1 MTGWSKGR
9 KRATAVSV
17 IGVVAA
23 IAVLLALPLSSL
35 GSTNPIS
42 KLTSNLS
49 TALKGATTNASANV
63 QKVGATTTRSSTVAR
78 PNSSPSQSSS
88 STYTPPG
95 YGTNPHGQGTVG
107 SISLGPSQ
115 TRPYTYSPAGS
126 ASQNEQVV
134 VGRGRSEQQPDGTY
148 DAHTTIAALFG
159 NELLGVDANQG
170 QAAQSPF
177 QPLQSVL
184 DNICTSTSGAIC
196 LSVLV
201 ADTAA
206 SSNGASTHF
215 QTAGVKSNLANL
227 GLNVNAASSDSMI
240 QTSGNCQTSS
250 GASQVA
256 GVALASGNVAGV
268 SKSATSSS
276 ACTGQA
282 PTQND
287 SSSVITLGTAGLPLP
302 APGCANG
309 TPNTDSGIP
318 ALLPIICNAD
328 DQTQV
333 AAPFGV
339 REALTVLGLNTGLN
353 QALIRAATAASES
366 HAVAP
371 PASPSSCSDSDKDC
385 GQGETCVNG
394 KDPDGDG
401 DCTGN
406 KCTDGDHDCGI
417 GSNGQPETCVNGNDP
432 DGDGDCT
439 GGTGPS
445 GQKQCTDSDKDCG
458 AGEVCVNGADPDGDG
473 DCQAASTAC
482 GDNDHDCGIGPNGQR
497 EACVNGSDPDADA
510 DCSSQVTALAA
521 KTTLPFTGENVLLVI
536 LVGLLLTGGGLT
548 LASRLRT
555 SSHKR
560 R

>member
-1 MTGWSKGR
+1 MTGGSKGR
-9 KRATAVSV
+9 KRA
-17 IGVVAA
+17 AA
-23 IAVLLALPLSSL
+23 IAAGLAAAVAVLLALPLTSL
-35 GSTNPIS
+35 GSSNPLS
-42 KLTSNLS
+42 TLGSDLS
-49 TALKGATTNASANV
+49 TALKGATTSVQTAV
-63 QKVGATTTRSSTVAR
+63 QKVTSSATTHSSTVAR
-78 PNSSPSQSSS
+78 PSATSSSVPAQSSS

-95 YGTNPHGQGTVG
+95 YGTNPHGQGTVA
-107 SISLGPSQ
+107 SLSLGPSQ

-126 ASQNEQVV
+126 STQNEQVV
-134 VGRGRSEQQPDGTY
+134 VGRGRSEQQADGTY

-170 QAAQSPF
+170 QSAQSPF

-184 DNICTSTSGAIC
+184 DNICTSSSGALC

-206 SSNGASTHF
+206 SSSGANTHF

-227 GLNVNAASSDSMI
+227 GLNVNAASSDSSI

-250 GASQVA
+250 GDSEVA

-268 SKSATSSS
+268 SKSGTSST
-276 ACTGQA
+276 ACSGQS
-282 PTQND
+282 PSQTD
-287 SSSVITLGTAGLPLP
+287 TSSVITLGNAGLPLP
-302 APGCANG
+302 APGCADG
-309 TPNTDSGIP
+309 TANTLSGIP

-371 PASPSSCSDSDKDC
+371 TTTTPPSPSSCSDTDKDC
-385 GQGETCVNG
+385 GSGETCVNG

-406 KCTDGDHDCGI
+406 SSPSGSNKCKDSDHDCGI
-417 GSNGQPETCVNGNDP
+417 GANGKPEAC
-432 DGDGDCT
+432 
-439 GGTGPS
+439 
-445 GQKQCTDSDKDCG
+445 
-458 AGEVCVNGADPDGDG
+458 ANGADPDGDG
-473 DCQAASTAC
+473 DCTAASTPSGAAKC
-482 GDNDHDCGIGPNGQR
+482 SDSDHDCGIGPNGQQ
-497 EACVNGSDPDADA
+497 EACVGGKDPDGDA
-510 DCSSQVTALAA
+510 DCSNQVTALAA
-521 KTTLPFTGENVLLVI
+521 KTTLPFTGENVLLVL
-536 LVGLLLTGGGLT
+536 LVGLLLTGGGLA
-548 LASRLRT
+548 LATRLRAA
-555 SSHKR
+555 SHKQK
-560 R
+560 

>member
-17 IGVVAA
+17 VGVVAA

-35 GSTNPIS
+35 GSVS

-49 TALKGATTNASANV
+49 AALKGATTNVQATA
-63 QKVGATTTRSSTVAR
+63 QKVASSTTTRSSTVSR
-78 PNSSPSQSSS
+78 PSATSSQSSS

-107 SISLGPSQ
+107 SVSLGPSQ

-126 ASQNEQVV
+126 SSQNEQVV
-134 VGRGRSEQQPDGTY
+134 IGRGRSEQQSDGSY
-148 DAHTTIAALFG
+148 DAHTTILALFG

-170 QAAQSPF
+170 QTAGSPLG
-177 QPLQSVL
+177 PLQTAL
-184 DNICTSTSGAIC
+184 DQICTSSSGTLC
-196 LSVLV
+196 LTLLA

-206 SSNGASTHF
+206 SSTGAATHF
-215 QTAGVKSNLANL
+215 EAAGVHVAPNGTPVIGADVATSNSVISTNGSCQTAG
-227 GLNVNAASSDSMI
+227 GD
-240 QTSGNCQTSS
+240 
-250 GASQVA
+250 SQVA
-256 GVALASGNVAGV
+256 NATLGGAELANA
-268 SKSATSSS
+268 ATSKTASS
-276 ACTGQA
+276 ACTGQT
-282 PTQND
+282 PTQTDD
-287 SSSVITLGTAGLPLP
+287 SRVIGLGSSFIPLP
-302 APGCANG
+302 AAGCADG
-309 TPNTDSGIP
+309 TPNTDAGIP
-318 ALLPIICNAD
+318 VLLPIICNAD

-333 AAPFGV
+333 SAPFGV
-339 REALTVLGLNTGLN
+339 REALTVLGLNPALN
-353 QALIRAATAASES
+353 QSVIRAATAASES

-371 PASPSSCSDSDKDC
+371 AATNTCTDADHDC
-385 GQGETCVNG
+385 GSGETCVNG

-406 KCTDGDHDCGI
+406 KCTDADHDCGI

-439 GGTGPS
+439 GGTGPN
-445 GQKQCTDSDKDCG
+445 GNKNCTDSDHDCG

-473 DCQAASTAC
+473 DCHAASTAC
-482 GDNDHDCGIGPNGQR
+482 GDADHDCGIGPNGQR

-536 LVGLLLTGGGLT
+536 LVGLLLTGGGLV
-548 LASRLRT
+548 LATRVRA
-555 SSHKR
+555 SSQKR

>member
-9 KRATAVSV
+9 RRATAVTV
-17 IGVVAA
+17 VGVVTA
-23 IAVLLALPLSSL
+23 IAVLLALPLTSL
-35 GSTNPIS
+35 GSTNPLTS
-42 KLTSNLS
+42 LTSNVS
-49 TALKGATTNASANV
+49 GALKGASTSVQTSV
-63 QKVGATTTRSSTVAR
+63 QKVTSSASRSATVAR
-78 PNSSPSQSSS
+78 PSATSSQSSS
-88 STYTPPG
+88 TYSPPG
-95 YGTNPHGQGTVG
+95 YGTNPHGQGTVA
-107 SISLGPSQ
+107 SIGLGPSQ

-134 VGRGRSEQQPDGTY
+134 VGRGRSEQQADGTY

-159 NELLGVDANQG
+159 NELLGVDANPG
-170 QAAQSPF
+170 QSAQSPF

-184 DNICTSTSGAIC
+184 DNICTSSSGAIC
-196 LSVLV
+196 LSLLV

-206 SSNGASTHF
+206 TSSGASTHF

-227 GLNVNAASSDSMI
+227 GLNIDAASSDSSI
-240 QTSGNCQTSS
+240 QTTGSCQTSS
-250 GASQVA
+250 GDSNVA
-256 GVALASGNVAGV
+256 GVALASGNVANV
-268 SKSATSSS
+268 SKSATSST
-276 ACTGQA
+276 ACTGQS
-282 PTQND
+282 PSQTD
-287 SSSVITLGTAGLPLP
+287 SSSVIALGTAGLPLP
-302 APGCANG
+302 APGCADG
-309 TPNTDSGIP
+309 TPNTVSGIP

-353 QALIRAATAASES
+353 QALIRAATASSES

-371 PASPSSCSDSDKDC
+371 PSSCTDTDKDC

-406 KCTDGDHDCGI
+406 KCTDADHDCGI
-417 GSNGQPETCVNGNDP
+417 GANGQPETCVNGNDP

-445 GQKQCTDSDKDCG
+445 GQKKCTDSDKDCG

-473 DCQAASTAC
+473 DCHAAAC
-482 GDNDHDCGIGPNGQR
+482 GDSDHDCGIGPNGQR

-510 DCSSQVTALAA
+510 DCSNQVTALAA

-548 LASRLRT
+548 LATRLRA